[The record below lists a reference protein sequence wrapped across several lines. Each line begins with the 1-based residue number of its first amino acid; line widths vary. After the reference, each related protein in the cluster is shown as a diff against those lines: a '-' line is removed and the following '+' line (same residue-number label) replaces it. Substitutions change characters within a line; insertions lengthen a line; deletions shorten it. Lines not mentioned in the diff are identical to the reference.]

1 MNIHLVISE
10 LKNENILLLYWKR
23 IEKMDL
29 AQILFFSCTNIS
41 MEKDFKLTLFTNKI
55 HSSFHQRT
63 KNHFGS
69 EGASPIVQDINVS
82 IIPTLPIDFI

>member
-1 MNIHLVISE
+1 MKISCFF
-10 LKNENILLLYWKR
+10 ILEED
-23 IEKMDL
+23 EKIDL
-29 AQILFFSCTNIS
+29 ARILFSSCTNLG
-41 MEKDFKLTLFTNKI
+41 MENDFKLTLFTNKF

-82 IIPTLPIDFI
+82 IIPTLPFDFI